1 MTRKITWHFCKNG
14 SEELS
19 INSNKQN
26 YRVDLIVVQNIARH
40 LQHVKLQNLDER
52 TNGPAQ
58 MILSTRLYDN
68 VNRHKSS
75 QSIRCS
81 NESSQGDNQIYKHTV
96 IKQGKLL
103 SIHGQSELKK
113 TPVEPRWDQPKSHT
127 RYWPNDESFMLWSS
141 LSLKSGP
148 LWISCISYYK
158 MTFFI
163 VQQNEFSNFCDFRF
177 WPSKIK

>member
-1 MTRKITWHFCKNG
+1 MRQSKTLFTIDECGLKIARNSVFDCHLLPVWRQMAIKNYVSNFFYLRSSKILAFSVASYPMWVMTRKITWHFCKNG

-26 YRVDLIVVQNIARH
+26 YRVDLIVVQNIARY
-40 LQHVKLQNLDER
+40 LQHVKLQNSDER

-58 MILSTRLYDN
+58 MIFSTRLYDN

-75 QSIRCS
+75 QSICCS

-103 SIHGQSELKK
+103 SIHGQS
-113 TPVEPRWDQPKSHT
+113 
-127 RYWPNDESFMLWSS
+127 
-141 LSLKSGP
+141 
-148 LWISCISYYK
+148 
-158 MTFFI
+158 
-163 VQQNEFSNFCDFRF
+163 
-177 WPSKIK
+177 